1 MGGGQTHQLPP
12 PDSAESRVRPRP
24 NIPAISTRYKQ
35 PQAILPQ
42 IHPHPIPPDGYCP
55 RTNTREV
62 QETSLHLELGQR
74 SGVAAR
80 ASGEPLAL
88 SKGHAV
94 SRGAS

>member
-1 MGGGQTHQLPP
+1 MGGGQTSP
-12 PDSAESRVRPRP
+12 PDSAESRVRLRT
-24 NIPAISTRYKQ
+24 NIQAISTRYKR
-35 PQAILPQ
+35 PEAIPPQ

-62 QETSLHLELGQR
+62 QETSLHLELLQR

-94 SRGAS
+94 FRGAS